1 MRVLV
6 ISPHGDDSTIHA
18 GGWIAQRTEAG
29 DEVTILRVTN
39 DEKDSFSGDIAAT
52 VAANRAEAEAA
63 AAVLGAGF
71 LSFDYRDCEMD
82 PLDETELRGRMVRV
96 FREFRPDVVMGYD
109 PWGPYE
115 ENPDHLKCA
124 RAMDD
129 ACWSAN
135 YPHFYPEQL
144 AAGLS
149 RHCVARRAYFSR
161 TQHGA
166 NRVIDISSTLDR
178 KIAAMQAHRTMSA
191 AILQNTKELA
201 LAAGLDLP
209 ALQRIDDPGAF
220 AREFILARSRRVGEP
235 HGLAYA
241 EAFRFAEFDAT
252 NPLVAHFQALGDGP
266 GRTT

>member
-124 RAMDD
+124 RAMD
-129 ACWSAN
+129 
-135 YPHFYPEQL
+135 PEQL